1 MKRRFFI
8 VAILALAFLLPAANC
23 CYADGDDTSEI
34 PDEQKPIILSAKEAQ
49 AVADLQTLHDV
60 CIVYRDTTSGFPEA
74 LGILLEGNSPSLSKE
89 LGNGENPKIGYH
101 YYYAYIDRDKYE
113 IYAESNLPRRTFYI
127 DETGIVRLGDKSG
140 QPVFESQ

>member
-1 MKRRFFI
+1 MKSQFFGA
-8 VAILALAFLLPAANC
+8 VVLVLAFLSSTATC
-23 CYADGDDTSEI
+23 CYAEDDDISEI
-34 PDEQKPIILSAKEAQ
+34 ADDEKPIVLSAKEAQ

-74 LGILLEGNSPSLSKE
+74 LGILLKGNSPSLSKE
-89 LGNGENPKIGYH
+89 LGSGENPKIGYH
-101 YYYAYIDRDKYE
+101 YYYGYIDRDRYE
-113 IYAESNLPRRTFYI
+113 IYAESNPPRRTFYI